1 MSNTLNEKF
10 EEFATA
16 QADVLKEYQDPMPT
30 VTATVVP
37 ATGSDPTAVS
47 GDPQQRSSGKDE
59 PSGSDPKVPEAV
71 ANGQSRNDLGG
82 SQSPPLHAAK
92 GEGEQNPG
100 AKASAPVSQDSSET
114 SSSGKPG
121 DEAGPNSL
129 GAEIT
134 HGTSKG
140 PDVKYPIK
148 PSYESVDVSD
158 DVKALL
164 EGTELSEEFAEK
176 AKTIFEAAVKAKLS
190 EEHDKIV
197 EHFAKETL
205 EKIEVAKRDL
215 SEDVN
220 GTVNYAVAQW
230 MEENKLAVDHGIKTE
245 ITEDFMVGLK
255 NLFEEHYISIPEEK
269 VEVVEGMAA
278 SIREMEERLDEQVKT
293 NVKLQARL
301 NESAK
306 TTILNTVSEG
316 LADTQKDKLSKLAEA
331 VDFVSEED
339 FTKKVTTF
347 KEAYFSEKK
356 TVATSEVADE
366 TPVEGV
372 EAPAMNPAMDAYTA
386 ALARWKQIIQPF
398 LIQRV

>member
-1 MSNTLNEKF
+1 MSDVLNEKF

-37 ATGSDPTAVS
+37 GTGSENPTVS
-47 GDPQQRSSGKDE
+47 GDPQQKSSGKDE

-121 DEAGPNSL
+121 DEAGANSL
-129 GAEIT
+129 GADVT

-148 PSYESVDVSD
+148 PSFEEVDLSD

-176 AKTIFEAAVKAKLS
+176 AKTIFEAAVKAKIK
-190 EEHDKIV
+190 EEYDKIV
-197 EHFAKETL
+197 EHFAKEAE
-205 EKIEVAKRDL
+205 EKIAVGIADL

-220 GTVNYAVAQW
+220 GTVNYAVTQW
-230 MEENKLAVDHGIKTE
+230 LEENQLAVDRGIKNE
-245 ITEDFMVGLK
+245 ITEDFIAGLK
-255 NLFEEHYISIPEEK
+255 NLFEEHYISIPDDK
-269 VEVVEGMAA
+269 VDVVEGMAEQ
-278 SIREMEERLDEQVKT
+278 IREMESRLDEQVKAS
-293 NVKLQARL
+293 VKLQNRL
-301 NESAK
+301 NESARK
-306 TTILNTVSEG
+306 EILATVSEG
-316 LADTQKDKLSKLAEA
+316 LADTQKDKISKLAES
-331 VDFVSEED
+331 VEFVSEED
-339 FTKKVTTF
+339 FTKKVTSF
-347 KEAYFSEKK
+347 KEAYFKESAPAP
-356 TVATSEVADE
+356 ATSEVADE

-372 EAPAMNPAMDAYTA
+372 EAPATNPAMDAYTA
-386 ALARWKQIIQPF
+386 ALARWK
-398 LIQRV
+398 